1 MLNEKAILY
10 FLFAAGVLFFFYSL
24 RKPPIKDWLLAFF
37 ITGYFALI
45 LGVTVVESGMLSYPV
60 TIFPYFDSSP
70 LFELVLFPVLSLHY
84 YQTTYHYSFK
94 GYLMKGFLYTTI
106 LTVIEFFL
114 EKYTELIHYISW
126 KWYYTFISVYVFF
139 VLIRCLLQ
147 LISKQPNHEQKET
160 S

>member
-1 MLNEKAILY
+1 MGAEKVILY
-10 FLFAAGVLFFFYSL
+10 AMFVGGLLFFFYSL

-45 LGVTVVESGMLSYPV
+45 LGVMVVESGMLSYPV

-94 GYLMKGFLYTTI
+94 GYLLKGFMYTSI
-106 LTVIEFFL
+106 LTITEVLL
-114 EKYTELIHYISW
+114 EKFTDLVQYNTW

-139 VLIRCLLQ
+139 VIIRCLLQ
-147 LISKQPNHEQKET
+147 FISKLPDQEQKGT
-160 S
+160 H